1 MKLQIPRILLA
12 APSSGSG
19 KTTVACGILQALDD
33 SPNKPMAFKCGP
45 DYIDPMF
52 HSEAMGLPSR
62 NLDSFLLPEGTLRY
76 LFGENMGKFL
86 ENQPNGLAVIEGVMG
101 FYDGLSGKTT
111 EASTYDI
118 GRITETPVILIV
130 DGRGISLSLAAMID
144 GFMKFRTDSNICGI
158 ILNRIRPGMYP
169 LLKEIV
175 EEQTSLPVFGYMPE
189 MPELTFNSRHLGLI
203 TAREVEDI
211 QGKLRKLGEQAKETI
226 DLKGILQLAESA
238 RPLEYEAIP
247 INPIANVRIGIA
259 RDEAFCFYYQD
270 SLDLLEKLGAILVP
284 FSPLHDRALPECDGL
299 YIGGGY
305 PENHLHLLTGNCS
318 MKDSIRRKTEDGLP
332 CVAECG
338 GFMYL
343 LSEFQDSGGT
353 IHKMAGVLEGC
364 SAMTGGLSRFGY
376 VTLTAEENNLLCRRG
391 EQINGHEF
399 HYSDSDQSGSS
410 FQGVKPSGKAW
421 TCIHGKKTIFAGYPH
436 LHLWGNPSFG
446 EAFVRACQDY
456 KNRRNLHEA

>member
-1 MKLQIPRILLA
+1 MKLPIPRILLA

-19 KTTVACGILQALDD
+19 KTTVVCGILRALDD

-52 HSEAMGLPSR
+52 HSESMGLPSR
-62 NLDSFLLPEGTLRY
+62 NLDSFLLPEDTLRY
-76 LFGENMGKFL
+76 LFGENMGRFL
-86 ENQPNGLAVIEGVMG
+86 KNQPKGLAVIEGVMG

-118 GRITETPVILIV
+118 ARITETPVILIV
-130 DGRGISLSLAAMID
+130 DGRGISLSLAAMIN

-175 EEQTSLPVFGYMPE
+175 EEQTGLPVFGYMPD

-203 TAREVEDI
+203 TAKEVDDI

-226 DLKGILQLAESA
+226 DLEGILQLAGTAS
-238 RPLEYEAIP
+238 PLEYDAIP

-270 SLDLLEKLGAILVP
+270 SLDLMEKLGAILVP
-284 FSPLHDRALPECDGL
+284 FSPLRDPALPECDGL

-305 PENHLHLLTGNCS
+305 PENHLSSLTRNLS
-318 MKDSIRRKTEDGLP
+318 MKDSIRRRMKQGLP
-332 CVAECG
+332 CMAECG

-343 LSEFQDSGGT
+343 LSEFQDSSGV
-353 IHKMAGVLEGC
+353 IHEMAGVLEGR
-364 SAMTGGLSRFGY
+364 STMTGGLSRFGY
-376 VTLTAEENNLLCRRG
+376 VTLTALENNLLCRKG
-391 EQINGHEF
+391 ERINGHEF
-399 HYSDSDQSGSS
+399 HYSDSDQPGSS
-410 FQGVKPSGKAW
+410 FQAVKPSGKAW
-421 TCIHGKKTIFAGYPH
+421 TCIHGKETLFAGYPH

-446 EAFVRACQDY
+446 EAFVNACQDY
-456 KNRRNLHEA
+456 KNGRNRHEA